1 MSVSIVD
8 GTVTE
13 AIKTRATP
21 FARFSVLTISRTDG
35 GTEQIKGP
43 VASTAVGERLVPGAQ
58 GRFYLFKAFDHQ
70 GVHGIRL
77 ADGTEIYSYPGNNL
91 RLFVMATVVA
101 IAWIAISVVND
112 KLPLFAVLL
121 LILGTVG
128 TFLSRKSKVETKQ
141 QFDADRR

>member
-13 AIKTRATP
+13 AVRTKTKP
-21 FARFSVLTISRTDG
+21 FAQFSTLTISRTDG
-35 GTEQIKGP
+35 GTERIKGP
-43 VASTAVGERLVPGAQ
+43 VAATEIGERLVPGAE

-77 ADGTEIYSYPGNNL
+77 ADGTDLHAYPGNNI
-91 RLFVMATVVA
+91 RLFVMAMVIA
-101 IAWIAISVVND
+101 AAWIAISVLND

-121 LILGTVG
+121 FVG
-128 TFLSRKSKVETKQ
+128 SVIGFVLTRRTRNETRR